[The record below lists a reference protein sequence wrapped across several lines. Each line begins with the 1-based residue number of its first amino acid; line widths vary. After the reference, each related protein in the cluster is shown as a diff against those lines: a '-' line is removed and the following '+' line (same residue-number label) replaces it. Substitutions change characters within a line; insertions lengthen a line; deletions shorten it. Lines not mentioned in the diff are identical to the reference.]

1 VSGLTQPTL
10 IVQYPSEPYMLV
22 CPTKAEARRICK
34 LMTLAGPAA
43 VRASKELVMGVA
55 YRPIDDELIQYTA
68 DWLAKVRADDESVS
82 GMESVQKGTKPVWAE
97 KELTLPE

>member
-1 VSGLTQPTL
+1 
-10 IVQYPSEPYMLV
+10 MLM

-82 GMESVQKGTKPVWAE
+82 EWNQSRRAPSLCGLRKS
-97 KELTLPE
+97 LPYLSRGIGAPPTPPTSMH

>member
-1 VSGLTQPTL
+1 
-10 IVQYPSEPYMLV
+10 MLM

-55 YRPIDDELIQYTA
+55 YRPIDELIQYTA